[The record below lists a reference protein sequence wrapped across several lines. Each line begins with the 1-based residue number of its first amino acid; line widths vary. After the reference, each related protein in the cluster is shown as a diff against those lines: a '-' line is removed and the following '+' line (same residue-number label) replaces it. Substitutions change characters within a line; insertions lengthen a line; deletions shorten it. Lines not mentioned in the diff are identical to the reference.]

1 MQLAN
6 SLGIE
11 FKETDP
17 MFTTN
22 TYRQIGRN
30 DTNDRIKQVMEELK
44 INNWEEIT
52 SHCLRHGFCYMGLL
66 NDVPLEYMSILLRH
80 GDIKVTRD
88 WYTEF
93 AKEQIMKNGNKVI
106 ATRTKELE
114 KYQNVL
120 PIAMNI

>member
-1 MQLAN
+1 
-6 SLGIE
+6 
-11 FKETDP
+11 
-17 MFTTN
+17 
-22 TYRQIGRN
+22 
-30 DTNDRIKQVMEELK
+30 MEELK

-93 AKEQIMKNGNKVI
+93 AKEQIMKNGNKVN